1 MVTLAGVLLFHLALQ
16 MLKGPPSL
24 GSFSCPVLVCV
35 EREAIEMAPPPVCNS
50 ALSPCLHVCL
60 ACFLIIISSL
70 ISLQAIFPQSTA
82 DLALRLL
89 TNIYAQLPAAEQSR
103 GLASLSRVYMAVA
116 RVICDS
122 YSIQTV
128 RSASS
133 LSNSL
138 KFFTS
143 VPNSCFHMGSNC
155 CFSYHPLTP
164 TPGTDPVLLTLF
176 FFNLLPWS

>member
-1 MVTLAGVLLFHLALQ
+1 MVTLAGVLLFHLARQ

-35 EREAIEMAPPPVCNS
+35 ESEAIETAPPPVCNS

-70 ISLQAIFPQSTA
+70 ISPQAIFPQSTA

-103 GLASLSRVYMAVA
+103 GLASLSRVCVAVA

-128 RSASS
+128 TDQLLHSPTA
-133 LSNSL
+133 SNSSPL
-138 KFFTS
+138 SQTVAFIWDITAAS
-143 VPNSCFHMGSNC
+143 VA
-155 CFSYHPLTP
+155 TP
-164 TPGTDPVLLTLF
+164 
-176 FFNLLPWS
+176 